1 MNRRDV
7 LAGGLAALSAAMP
20 ASRSFAYPDRAV
32 RLVVPF
38 SPGGATDV
46 VGRLWAEK
54 MKPFLG
60 TVVTENRGG
69 GGGVTGATEVARA
82 QPDGHTFLF
91 GNTSTQVLI
100 PAIMHNPPYDPLKD
114 FVGIYILCNAPTS
127 IVVHESVPA
136 RNLQEL
142 IAYARANP
150 GKLSYGSAGAGTL
163 TNLAG
168 ELFKQLI
175 GAPDIV
181 HIPYKG
187 SAPGVA
193 DLASGHI
200 PMMTPN
206 VGGPLID
213 FHRAGKVHI
222 LAVNAATRIKAAPDI
237 PTAIEAGLPGMI
249 AGNLNGL
256 FAPAGVAKP
265 IVDRIAEA
273 TRKIMANA
281 DVQSILVASGFEPIL
296 DSGPDATGQFISEEL
311 CALDAD
317 HEGDRFQNGVKG
329 NHGPRS
335 PDPRAR
341 PSRVCGYDRK
351 IPRRP
356 ARKAD
361 QHLSHA
367 AQRAPARR
375 ELVQPLQYGAM
386 EDDACRA
393 AARDRDHPHGPSRQ
407 LAICIAPAR
416 AVAGARRRA
425 FTRGVRCARGLARLQ
440 ALQRERA
447 RRTCLCRCHDP
458 RDCSGGCRL
467 RRGQTS
473 FQR

>member
-7 LAGGLAALSAAMP
+7 LATGWAMLSAAALAP
-20 ASRSFAYPDRAV
+20 RTAFAYPDRV
-32 RLVVPF
+32 IRLVVPF

-54 MKPFLG
+54 MKPLLG

-69 GGGVTGATEVARA
+69 GGGVTGAAEVARA
-82 QPDGHTFLF
+82 QPDGHVFLF

-100 PAIMHNPPYDPLKD
+100 PAIMTNPPYDPLKD

-136 RNLQEL
+136 RDLKEL
-142 IAYARANP
+142 IAYAKANP

-206 VGGPLID
+206 VGGPLLD
-213 FHRAGKVHI
+213 FHRSGRVRI
-222 LAVNAATRIKAAPDI
+222 LAVNSTKRIKAAPDI

-256 FAPAGVAKP
+256 FAPAGVPKP
-265 IVDRIAEA
+265 VIDQVTDA
-273 TRKIMANA
+273 TRKVMADA
-281 DVQSILVASGFEPIL
+281 DFQRILVTSGFEPIL
-296 DSGPDATGQFISEEL
+296 DSGPEATRQFISEEL
-311 CALDAD
+311 
-317 HEGDRFQNGVKG
+317 
-329 NHGPRS
+329 
-335 PDPRAR
+335 AR
-341 PSRVCGYDRK
+341 W
-351 IPRRP
+351 IPIM
-356 ARKAD
+356 KAT
-361 QHLSHA
+361 
-367 AQRAPARR
+367 
-375 ELVQPLQYGAM
+375 GFKM
-386 EDDACRA
+386 E
-393 AARDRDHPHGPSRQ
+393 
-407 LAICIAPAR
+407 
-416 AVAGARRRA
+416 
-425 FTRGVRCARGLARLQ
+425 
-440 ALQRERA
+440 
-447 RRTCLCRCHDP
+447 
-458 RDCSGGCRL
+458 
-467 RRGQTS
+467 
-473 FQR
+473 